1 MRTTTAGLGV
11 TLVLP
16 VLLSILL
23 GAPTTGDAAER
34 EADRFGVFEAAGDVG
49 PVARP
54 GTASYDAGSGEY
66 LVEGSGTNMWGGSD
80 ELHLVWRRMRGD
92 FILRARV
99 HFLGEGSHP
108 HRKMGWI
115 VRTGLEPGS
124 AYADAAV
131 HGDGL
136 TALQFRREAGGETE
150 EVRSPVLAP
159 QIIQLSRRGNTYT
172 LAAAAAGEVFSRTS
186 VEDIELGDEVYV
198 GLFVCSHD
206 ASTSERAVFD
216 NVRIVE
222 PAAADFVPYR
232 DYIGSRLELLDL
244 ETGKREIVHTA
255 PDSLQAPNW
264 TTDGKALIYNSG
276 GLLYRFDL
284 ATRTTE
290 VLDTGFADNN
300 NNDHV
305 LSFDGT
311 RLAIS
316 HHSIEHDFRSIVYT
330 LPATGGTPRQATLF
344 GPSYLHGWS
353 PDGRFLV
360 YTAERDSDFDIY
372 RVPAEGG
379 TETRLTTAPGLDDG
393 PEYAP
398 NGRFIYF
405 NSVRSGTME
414 IWRMG
419 ADGSAPEQ
427 LTDDALQNWFP
438 HLSPDGRQMVFL
450 SFPAT
455 VAADDHPFYQE
466 VYLRRMPA
474 DGGPPEVVGY
484 VYGGQGTINVPS
496 WSPDGR
502 RVAFVSNSKLP

>member
-1 MRTTTAGLGV
+1 M

-16 VLLSILL
+16 AILWTIL
-23 GAPTTGDAAER
+23 GAPEAVLAAAKEAGRIGIFDAAE
-34 EADRFGVFEAAGDVG
+34 DVG
-49 PVARP
+49 PVARA
-54 GTASYDAGSGEY
+54 GAVSYDAESDEY
-66 LVEGSGTNMWGGSD
+66 LVEGAGTNMWGASD
-80 ELHLVWRRMRGD
+80 EFRLVWRRMRGD
-92 FILRARV
+92 FILRTRAR
-99 HFLGEGSHP
+99 FLGEGAHP

-115 VRTGLEPGS
+115 VRAGLEPDS

-150 EVRSPVLAP
+150 EVRSPVVAP
-159 QIIQLSRRGNTYT
+159 DVIQLSRSGSTYT
-172 LAAAAAGEVFSRTS
+172 LAAAAAGEIFSRTA
-186 VEDIELGDEVYV
+186 VEALELGDEVYV

-206 ASTSERAVFD
+206 ASVSEQAVFD

-222 PAAADFVPYR
+222 PAATDFVPYQ
-232 DYIGSRLELLDL
+232 DYIGSRLEILDL

-255 PDSLQAPNW
+255 PGSIQAPNW
-264 TTDGKALIYNSG
+264 TTDGRALLYNSG
-276 GLLYRFDL
+276 GLLYRFEL
-284 ATRTTE
+284 ATRTAE

-316 HHSIEHDFRSIVYT
+316 HHSIEHEFRSIVYT

-353 PDGRFLV
+353 PDGRYLV
-360 YTAERDSDFDIY
+360 YTAERDGDFDVY
-372 RVPAEGG
+372 RVPADGG
-379 TETRLTTAPGLDDG
+379 AETRLTTAPGLDDG

-398 NGRFIYF
+398 DGRFIYF
-405 NSVRSGTME
+405 NSVRSGSME

-419 ADGSAPEQ
+419 PGGEAPEQ
-427 LTDDALQNWFP
+427 LTEDALQNWFP

-450 SFPAT
+450 SFQPT

-466 VYLRRMPA
+466 VYLRTMLA
-474 DGGPPEVVGY
+474 DGGPPEVIAY

-496 WSPDGR
+496 WSPDGK
-502 RVAFVSNSKLP
+502 RVAFVSNTRAP